1 MTGRP
6 RLATRLMQA
15 QVLVVGVGAV
25 TLVIAAAIVAPP
37 LFHDHLI
44 HAGVTDPEVQLHA
57 EEAFAS
63 SFAIA
68 VVLATATALLAASGV
83 SWFMVRRVSRPVE
96 ELARSAQS
104 VAAGRYDVTVPDA
117 SFSSELHLL
126 SDSFTDMAH
135 RLAETEAT
143 RTRLLADLAHE
154 LRTPLATLEAY
165 IDGMEDDVLDH
176 DAAAY
181 ATMRLQVDRLRRLAA
196 DLRES
201 SAAEEHALGLVLE
214 RIDCREVARA
224 AVAAASP
231 RFAAKGVDLNETDG
245 QSPSWILGDSV
256 RLQQVLANLLDNA
269 LRHTPP
275 GGHVDVTV
283 VERAG
288 QVRVQVADTGEGI
301 PADQLHTVFERFHR
315 VDPSRVSTDGGGSGL
330 GLTIARAIV
339 NDHGGTLEATSL
351 GVGHGTTFTMTIPA
365 GSGTATRARSP
376 RRSQDLDR
384 AGSLRSATDRAVE

>member
-1 MTGRP
+1 MNGRP
-6 RLATRLMQA
+6 KLATRLMQA
-15 QVLVVGVGAV
+15 QVLVVGVGAI
-25 TLVIAAAIVAPP
+25 TLIIAAALVAPP

-68 VVLATATALLAASGV
+68 VVLATATALLAAGGV

-96 ELARSAQS
+96 ELAQSAES
-104 VAAGRYDVTVPDA
+104 VAAGRYDVSVPDA
-117 SFSSELHLL
+117 SFSSELHQL

-176 DAAAY
+176 DTAAY
-181 ATMRLQVDRLRRLAA
+181 ATMRLQVERLRRLAS

-214 RIDCREVARA
+214 RIDCGDVARA
-224 AVAAASP
+224 AVAAAVP
-231 RFAAKGVDLNETDG
+231 RFAAKGVDLDLVDG
-245 QSPSWILGDSV
+245 PAPSWISGDTV

-269 LRHTPP
+269 LRHTPA
-275 GGHVDVTV
+275 GGRVDVTLA
-283 VERAG
+283 ERSG
-288 QVRVQVADTGEGI
+288 FVRVQVADTGEGI
-301 PADQLHTVFERFHR
+301 PADQLHAVFERFHR
-315 VDPSRVSTDGGGSGL
+315 VDPSRVSSDGGGSGL

-339 NDHGGTLEATSL
+339 NDHGGTLEATSP
-351 GVGHGTTFTMTIPA
+351 GIGKGTTFVMTIPLA
-365 GSGTATRARSP
+365 RRSAQERVPSGRARS
-376 RRSQDLDR
+376 
-384 AGSLRSATDRAVE
+384 

>member
-1 MTGRP
+1 MIKRP

-25 TLVIAAAIVAPP
+25 TLIIAAALVAPP
-37 LFHDHLI
+37 LFHEHLI
-44 HAGVTDPEVQLHA
+44 DAGVNDPEVQFHA

-68 VVLATATALLAASGV
+68 VVLATVTALLAAGGV

-96 ELARSAQS
+96 ELAQSAES
-104 VAAGRYDVTVPDA
+104 VAAGRYDVSVPDA
-117 SFSSELHLL
+117 SFSSELHQL

-165 IDGMEDDVLDH
+165 IDGMEDDVLAH

-181 ATMRLQVDRLRRLAA
+181 ATMRLQVDRLRRLAT

-201 SAAEEHALGLVLE
+201 SAAEEHALGIVLE
-214 RIDCREVARA
+214 RIDSRDVTRA

-231 RFAAKGVDLNETDG
+231 RFVAKGVTLDLADAP
-245 QSPSWILGDSV
+245 QPCWILGDSV

-275 GGHVDVTV
+275 GG
-283 VERAG
+283 
-288 QVRVQVADTGEGI
+288 QVRVVVSEAGAAVRIQVSDTGEGI
-301 PADQLHTVFERFHR
+301 PPDQLSAVFERFHR
-315 VDPSRVSTDGGGSGL
+315 VDASRVSSDGSGSGL

-339 NDHGGTLEATSL
+339 NDHGGSLEATS
-351 GVGHGTTFTMTIPA
+351 G
-365 GSGTATRARSP
+365 GSGRGATFAITVPSVSRV
-376 RRSQDLDR
+376 
-384 AGSLRSATDRAVE
+384 G